1 MKKITLLGVF
11 LFSVAGFAQ
20 TNKQKIQA
28 YFENNLP
35 KYGLTSQDISDLN
48 IRSEVYGNGTKV
60 TSCRVVQ
67 RYQGTDLYQVEASVA
82 VKGGEIFRVES
93 GFVNNIAAKV
103 NAVQPS
109 LSVNEAIA
117 RAYSDLNVSGAN
129 FSVVSSES
137 AKVLTLSDGMQED
150 HIMAKLVYYSVNK
163 NQLQL
168 AWHFDFYQP
177 GTNNYWTTSID
188 AINGQILEKTNQLL
202 SCNFGGHQHDHKKVA
217 AGFNFTKK
225 AFNTS
230 ESMLQ
235 VQGGTYRVLPYNIE
249 SPNHG
254 AFQLISN
261 PENALA
267 SPNGWH
273 NSTTTIGGT
282 TPATSIYT
290 YTRGNNVAAYE
301 DPTNTGLL
309 SNPAPN
315 GGATLNFDFTY
326 GGESAQPTSY
336 VSAAVTNLFYMVNII
351 HDIWYQY
358 GFNPAA
364 ANFQQNNYGLGG
376 IQGQGDFIRAEAQD
390 GYAQTTPT
398 LNNANFAPSADG
410 ARPRVQMFLWNAG
423 SPPTEFITINTPAS
437 IAGPRVATTNVF
449 EGTDSIP
456 VPSAPAGITADLVHY
471 LNPANNGT
479 APSPNQISI
488 HNACVPPT
496 NAFDI
501 SGKIAL
507 IRRGNCNFSNKV
519 KNAQDAGALAV
530 IVYDTVPNNPV
541 RLSMSST
548 GILGIT
554 IPAVFV
560 TKEIGEEMVAAMAT
574 ETVNVKL
581 EVPADLYLYADGDFD
596 NVIIG
601 HEIGHGISNRLIGA
615 GAATCMQNAEQ
626 MGEGWAD
633 WFGLILQ
640 MNPGDAGT
648 DAKTIGTYVFNED
661 PEFGAGLREFP
672 YSTDMTVNP
681 RTFADSNWP
690 VPADPADTTYRYVVG
705 EFWASVL
712 WDLTWGFVDQYG
724 FDPNIYTGTG
734 GNNKFMQLMVDAMK
748 MGPPC
753 NIGLPLTN
761 GTSNMVGFRDIIFAA
776 DQATNGGVNYAMM
789 AEIFRRRG
797 MGLNASS
804 GSYTD
809 SNDQTED
816 FTAFPLATQG
826 FTKESVVRVYPN
838 PSIAVFNVRIAQFTG
853 AVKMQVVD
861 LNGRV
866 VYTQN
871 ESNFNVE
878 KSINLGHLAKGVYIL
893 KVNAGDFNYADKI
906 ILK

>member
-11 LFSVAGFAQ
+11 LLSVAGFAQ

-48 IRSEVYGNGTKV
+48 IRSEVYGKGTKV

-67 RYQGTDLYQVEASVA
+67 RYQGTDLYHIEASVA
-82 VKGGEIFRVES
+82 VKDGEIFRVES
-93 GFVNNIAAKV
+93 GLMNNIASKV

-109 LSVNEAIA
+109 LSVTDAMA
-117 RAYSDLNVSGAN
+117 RAYSDLGVTGAN
-129 FSVVSSES
+129 FSTVETTD
-137 AKVLTLSDGMQED
+137 AKTFTLSDGLQED
-150 HIMAKLVYYSVNK
+150 HIMAKLVYYLVDK
-163 NQLQL
+163 NNLKL
-168 AWHFDFYQP
+168 AWHYEFYQP
-177 GTNNYWTTSID
+177 GTSNYWTTSID

-202 SCNFGGHQHDHKKVA
+202 SCNFGDHNHGSKVVSKD
-217 AGFNFTKK
+217 FNFTKK

-230 ESMLQ
+230 ASMLEA
-235 VQGGTYRVLPYNIE
+235 QGGSYRVIPYNIE

-261 PENALA
+261 PEFAA
-267 SPNGWH
+267 SSPNGWH
-273 NSTTTIGGT
+273 NAAATIGGT
-282 TPATSIYT
+282 TPVYT
-290 YTRGNNVAAYE
+290 NTRGNNVFTRE
-301 DPTNTGLL
+301 DPTANDALNNF
-309 SNPAPN
+309 SPD
-315 GGATLNFDFTY
+315 GGATLNFDFAY
-326 GGESAQPTSY
+326 GGESTQPTSY
-336 VSAAVTNLFYMVNII
+336 TSAACTNLFYMINVI

-358 GFNPAA
+358 GFDEPSH
-364 ANFQQNNYGLGG
+364 NFQAKNFGLGG
-376 IQGQGDFIRAEAQD
+376 TVTGTGDYIIADAQD
-390 GYAQTTPT
+390 GYSQTTPT
-398 LNNANFAPSADG
+398 LNNANFAPTSDG
-410 ARPRVQMFLWNAG
+410 GRPRVQMFLWNAG
-423 SPPTEFITINTPAS
+423 APPTEFITINAPAS
-437 IAGPRVATTNVF
+437 IAGPRVATSNVF

-456 VPSAPAGITADLVHY
+456 VPSAPNGITSDLVHY
-471 LNPANNGT
+471 TNPANNGT
-479 APSPNQISI
+479 VSSPNQISI
-488 HNACVPPT
+488 HNGCVPPT

-548 GILGIT
+548 GLLGIT

-581 EVPADLYLYADGDFD
+581 EVPADLYLFADGDFD

-601 HEIGHGISNRLIGA
+601 HEIGHGISNRLIGTNGNA
-615 GAATCMQNAEQ
+615 GCMTNAEQ

-633 WFGLILQ
+633 WFGILYQ
-640 MNPGDAGT
+640 IKTGDQGT
-648 DAKTIGTYVFNED
+648 DAVTVGTYVFNED

-690 VPADPADTTYRYVVG
+690 VPTDPADTTYRYVVG

-712 WDLTWGFVDQYG
+712 WDLTWGFIDQYG

-748 MGPPC
+748 MAPPC
-753 NIGLPLTN
+753 N
-761 GTSNMVGFRDIIFAA
+761 TSNMIGFRDIIFAA
-776 DQATNGGVNYAMM
+776 DQAANGGANYNMM
-789 AEIFRRRG
+789 AEVFRKRG

-804 GSYTD
+804 GLNTD

-816 FTAFPLATQG
+816 FTALPLATQG
-826 FTKESVVRVYPN
+826 FTKDTAVRVYPN
-838 PSIAVFNVRIAQFTG
+838 PSNAVFNVRIAQYTG
-853 AVKMQVVD
+853 AVEMQVVD
-861 LNGRV
+861 LNGRT

-893 KVNAGDFNYADKI
+893 KVNTTDFNYADKI